1 MIRHSHSTV
10 VPALAD
16 LVAAGPGSIGTAL
29 SWVPTLGSL
38 GPVVP
43 LQATATGGSP
53 VVVVLLLLGLAVAA
67 GLSLLIAYEALRGY
81 RGSDDT
87 GMLLLAAGIVLLTA
101 VPNGLRI
108 ALPTFTGT
116 AESLRVLVATGSELL
131 GLACILLAI
140 YGRPRQ

>member
-10 VPALAD
+10 APALAD
-16 LVAAGPGSIGTAL
+16 LVAAGPGSLGAAPAGVAT
-29 SWVPTLGSL
+29 PGSL
-38 GPVVP
+38 GSVVP

-87 GMLLLAAGIVLLTA
+87 GMLLLAVGIVLLTA

-116 AESLRVLVATGSELL
+116 PESLRVLVATGSELL
-131 GLACILLAI
+131 GLTCILLAI

>member
-1 MIRHSHSTV
+1 MIRYSHATV
-10 VPALAD
+10 APALAD
-16 LVAAGPGSIGTAL
+16 LVAAVPGPLGTVPSGGTTPSPFGS
-29 SWVPTLGSL
+29 
-38 GPVVP
+38 VVP

-87 GMLLLAAGIVLLTA
+87 GMLLLAVGIVLLTA

-108 ALPTFTGT
+108 ALPTFAGT
-116 AESLRVLVATGSELL
+116 SESLRVLVATGSELL

>member
-1 MIRHSHSTV
+1 MIRHSHTTV
-10 VPALAD
+10 AHALAD
-16 LVAAGPGSIGTAL
+16 LPAAALAEGPADALPGSF
-29 SWVPTLGSL
+29 GS
-38 GPVVP
+38 VVP

-87 GMLLLAAGIVLLTA
+87 GMLLLAVGIVLLTA
-101 VPNGLRI
+101 APNGLRI
-108 ALPTFTGT
+108 ALPTFTGSS
-116 AESLRVLVATGSELL
+116 ESLRVLVATGSELL